1 MSTLPFIRQYMNLM
15 AFEPS
20 LFVQNSFIMADRCD
34 SSFIGESRLNMSCTP
49 QTPALPTSN
58 KGYQCTN
65 ELLLPED
72 FEPSAYSVI
81 CGRGRKTTDAVGNR
95 RLAVIAS
102 LFAQRYSEATKK
114 EDKSVIVS
122 EILEIMRS
130 ASPDPH
136 HAFVRHSNGSWF
148 RVENLHAREKIGT
161 VLRDT
166 LHSQYSSSTK
176 SKLAKRKQ
184 RKDRKKQTKKKEE
197 VESEPSLTAFLMDNE
212 FYGEDFDDIFA

>member
-1 MSTLPFIRQYMNLM
+1 MSTISFLFPNMNLM
-15 AFEPS
+15 ALEPS
-20 LFVQNSFIMADRCD
+20 MFAHSPDVAADHMY
-34 SSFIGESRLNMSCTP
+34 SSLLNMACAP
-49 QTPALPTSN
+49 QSPAIPAGVSN
-58 KGYQCTN
+58 KGYQCTD

-72 FEPSAYSVI
+72 FQPCAYSVI
-81 CGRGRKTTDAVGNR
+81 CGRGRKSTDAVGNR

-114 EDKSVIVS
+114 DEKTHIVS

-130 ASPDPH
+130 ASPNPQ
-136 HAFVRHSNGSWF
+136 HAFVRHSKGSWF

-166 LHSQYSSSTK
+166 LHSQYRSSTK

-184 RKDRKKQTKKKEE
+184 RKDRTKKQTKKKEE
-197 VESEPSLTAFLMDNE
+197 VLPEPSLSLFSLDNE
-212 FYGEDFDDIFA
+212 VHGDLDDIFA